1 MSSQPIDIRSAAR
14 AVKRARHIRSMA
26 LARMD
31 DAQGNAMHKAEKRA
45 ARAARLLRN
54 AMREADQMDALA
66 DA

>member
-1 MSSQPIDIRSAAR
+1 MTSQPFDIRSAAR
-14 AVKRARHIRSMA
+14 AVKRARHIRAHA

-31 DAQGNAMHKAEKRA
+31 EAQGAAMHKAEKRA

-54 AMREADQMDALA
+54 AMREMDQMDALA